1 MPVIRLSAEKWSTPH
16 FFPLEKPMSEKKHYF
31 LISGSIMF
39 TVGDIKNL
47 ENIQPSS
54 IFVNAIVRHDDK
66 NFPAQKLAKA
76 QQNLHKSFVMKLPEP
91 ELANIHDIII
101 LSVSHLG
108 EMTEEEFQATP
119 EGLKLPTEEKALSI
133 NAALEA

>member
-1 MPVIRLSAEKWSTPH
+1 MPVVRLTAEGLTTPH
-16 FFPLEKPMSEKKHYF
+16 FLPLEKPMSEKKHYF

-39 TVGDIKNL
+39 TVGDIKDL
-47 ENIQPSS
+47 ENIQPSN
-54 IFVNAIVRHDDK
+54 IFVNAIVRHDDE
-66 NFPAQKLAKA
+66 NFPARKLAKA

-101 LSVSHLG
+101 LSVSYLG

-119 EGLKLPTEEKALSI
+119 EEPKLPTDEKAPST

>member
-1 MPVIRLSAEKWSTPH
+1 
-16 FFPLEKPMSEKKHYF
+16 MSEKKHYF

-39 TVGDIKNL
+39 TVGDIQ
-47 ENIQPSS
+47 EMESIQPSS
-54 IFVNAIVRHDDK
+54 IFVNAIVRHDDE
-66 NFPAQKLAKA
+66 NFPARKLAKA

-91 ELANIHDIII
+91 ELANVHDIVI

-108 EMTEEEFQATP
+108 EMTEKEFQATP
-119 EGLKLPTEEKALSI
+119 EELKLPTEEQPTST